1 VITDLIQI
9 SRLGEKKRPE
19 NEKFRRWIK
28 SHNFVER
35 QFRAPRMRSTPR
47 STAGNAPSAAA

>member
-1 VITDLIQI
+1 MVQVITDLVQI

-35 QFRAPRMRSTPR
+35 QFRA
-47 STAGNAPSAAA
+47 AAHQVHDAIDCRKCAE